1 MKCHVRIIGLSAT
14 LRPVDIA
21 DIMRRI
27 SIDRAVIYR
36 QSCYRENLQLVFE
49 QKDNEQE
56 VLQRVTSLVVQH
68 QPNQDK
74 KVIVFAS
81 TIHLCN
87 HAAESIKLVI
97 SG

>member
-21 DIMRRI
+21 DVMRRI
-27 SIDRAVIYR
+27 SINRAVIYR
-36 QSCYRENLQLVFE
+36 QSCYRENLQIVFE
-49 QKDNEQE
+49 QKDNEQA

-68 QPNQDK
+68 QPKQDN

-87 HAAESIKLVI
+87 HAAESIKVVF